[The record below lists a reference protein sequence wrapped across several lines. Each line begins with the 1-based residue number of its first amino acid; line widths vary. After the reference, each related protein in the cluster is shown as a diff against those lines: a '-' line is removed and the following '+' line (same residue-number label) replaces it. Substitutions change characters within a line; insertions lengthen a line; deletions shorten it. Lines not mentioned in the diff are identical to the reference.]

1 MLITKYA
8 RPHPGR
14 ARLHWLT
21 NTDTNLYRPWPM
33 IGHEHL
39 TLIKHEK
46 GENTYG
52 VHGTEKNIYKHNIL
66 LSEQVVLIHH
76 R

>member
-1 MLITKYA
+1 
-8 RPHPGR
+8 
-14 ARLHWLT
+14 
-21 NTDTNLYRPWPM
+21 M